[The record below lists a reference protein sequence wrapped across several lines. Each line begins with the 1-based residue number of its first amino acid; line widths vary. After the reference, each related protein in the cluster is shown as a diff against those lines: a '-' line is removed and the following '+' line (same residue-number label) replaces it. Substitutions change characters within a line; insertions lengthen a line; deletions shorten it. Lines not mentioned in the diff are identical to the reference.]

1 MRAAVVRKFG
11 PPEVLEVQE
20 WPDPVLARGQVVL
33 EVAAADVLFLETMIR
48 RGDAPEGM
56 APQLPYVPG
65 SGVAGRVVAV
75 GSGVEASW
83 IGRTAVAHTGREGGY
98 ADRALVDIDSLS
110 AVPDGLGLT
119 DAAALLHD
127 APTALTLFDLTGA
140 ASAGSVLVLGASGGL
155 GLMLVQLARTSGV
168 RVLAVARDEAK
179 LERIRAMAPDGSVI
193 DSEQPDW
200 IEQAREALGDTGADV
215 VFDNVG
221 GTLGEAVFQLT
232 ANGGHY
238 SAHGTPSGQ
247 FAAIDP
253 EQAAR
258 RSVTLTGIGT
268 VQLDKPALKLATERA
283 LASARVRRGRL
294 RSRTAGPALLWGCPR
309 RRLRRGRPW
318 SPERGDRRPRAVL
331 A

>member
-1 MRAAVVRKFG
+1 MRAAAVTKFG
-11 PPEVLEVQE
+11 PPEVLEVKE
-20 WPDPVLARGQVVL
+20 RPDPVPADAQVLL

-56 APQLPYVPG
+56 VPELPYVPG
-65 SGVAGRVVAV
+65 NGVAGRVLAA
-75 GSGVEASW
+75 GPDVEPGW
-83 IGRTAVAHTGREGGY
+83 IGRAVVAHTGSRGGY
-98 ADRALVDIDSLS
+98 ADRALVDIDALS
-110 AVPDGLGLT
+110 AVPDGLALT

-155 GLMLVQLARTSGV
+155 GLMLVQLARASGV
-168 RVLAVARDEAK
+168 RVVAVARDEAK
-179 LERIRAMAPDGSVI
+179 LERIRAMDASVI

-200 IEQAREALGDTGADV
+200 IEQAREALGGVGADV

-221 GTLGEAVFQLT
+221 GAFGESAFGLT
-232 ANGGHY
+232 ADGGHY

-258 RSVTLTGIGT
+258 RDVTLSGIES
-268 VQLDKPALKLATERA
+268 VQLDKQALKLATERA
-283 LASARVRRGRL
+283 LAAAARGELEPVIGQTYPLERAAEAHAAIEA
-294 RSRTAGPALLWGCPR
+294 RTVFGKTLLTM
-309 RRLRRGRPW
+309 
-318 SPERGDRRPRAVL
+318 
-331 A
+331 